1 MIMRD
6 GAYCGLSNRLEVRM
20 TPKAGTLVLTES
32 QAACLMAL
40 RDGKNFKTKIAIHA
54 GLDLVKTAV
63 ALDALTGLGLAK
75 QGQTKRWHTSTRGK
89 TCRFETVPDRLR
101 RSSGLPGP
109 GAQRLL
115 KLLDRPMR
123 GSEIAEQLGVT
134 HQRVRQLVVKLHA
147 QGRVSFGDPE
157 MPFWILMRAGK
168 KTPLLSRDEERVL
181 SAIPRGYATNAT
193 KIRLAARMPENKVGP
208 ILERLITSRFVEA
221 LEGFKGD
228 RVYRITAA
236 GLKHPQRRQVSRQAQ
251 APRPPVE
258 SNRVRKVLETIL
270 NSGALR
276 IRDVMDALSIPR
288 KSINAL
294 MQYLKRKHLVIKI
307 GEEFN
312 APYSLTD
319 EGHAVLAEMT
329 RRHAA

>member
-1 MIMRD
+1 MMPKD
-6 GAYCGLSNRLEVRM
+6 GN
-20 TPKAGTLVLTES
+20 LVLTKS

-40 RDGKNFKTKIAIHA
+40 RDGKHFMSKIAIQA
-54 GLDLVKTAV
+54 GLDLVKTAA
-63 ALDALTGLGLAK
+63 ALGVLARLGLAI
-75 QGQTKRWHTSTRGK
+75 QSQTKRWHTSARGR
-89 TCRFETVPDRLR
+89 TCRFETVPDRTR
-101 RSSGLPGP
+101 RNSGLPGP

-123 GSEIAEQLGVT
+123 GSEIAEKLGVS

-147 QGRVSFGDPE
+147 QGRVSFGDLE
-157 MPFWILMRAGK
+157 TPFWIVMRAGK
-168 KTPLLSRDEERVL
+168 KTSLLSRDEERVL

-208 ILERLITSRFVEA
+208 ILQGLIASRFVEA

-228 RVYRITAA
+228 RLYRITAA
-236 GLKHPQRRQVSRQAQ
+236 GLKHPQRGQASRQAQ

-258 SNRVRKVLETIL
+258 SDRVRNVLATIR

-276 IRDVMDALSIPR
+276 IRDVMDELSIPR
-288 KSINAL
+288 ESINAL

-307 GEEFN
+307 GQEFN